1 LLDRGAWAEEIGDV
15 IALLSLVELHRH
27 KDPSLNEALRV
38 GMERSAMS
46 APGPLRRR
54 NAITRGQ
61 GDLCRL
67 GGAVQL
73 RLHTE
78 RAGSVRPVCL

>member
-1 LLDRGAWAEEIGDV
+1 
-15 IALLSLVELHRH
+15 
-27 KDPSLNEALRV
+27 
-38 GMERSAMS
+38 MS

-78 RAGSVRPVCL
+78 RAGQFCVRSQSDQSVC

>member
-1 LLDRGAWAEEIGDV
+1 
-15 IALLSLVELHRH
+15 
-27 KDPSLNEALRV
+27 
-38 GMERSAMS
+38 MS

-78 RAGSVRPVCL
+78 RAGQFCVRVSQTSLSVTAPT